1 MPPVNRLFTLMST
14 TPDAAKLLAPTGV
27 MPAISA
33 VILAV
38 FTAATQFVAGRRE

>member
-1 MPPVNRLFTLMST
+1 MST